1 MDNEKWPA
9 FLIPLVGLAFP
20 LIGDHYIQQHNRRR
34 IDRMPAD
41 GKSPN
46 PQRKEPIHEHPL

>member
-1 MDNEKWPA
+1 MDNETWPA

-20 LIGDHYIQQHNRRR
+20 LIWDHIQQDNRRR
-34 IDRMPAD
+34 IDRMLAD